1 MSIRPDAIEPAI
13 GRSSRRLSAA
23 DRRFL
28 EEDTTRRIRPVL
40 SRFFEVGRGPTSGKE
55 PRDVRSASRV
65 RFSVDPW
72 GHAGSLDVCWVL
84 PPITHAVNT
93 FRAAVNLHCRGNACR
108 MSARSSSFR
117 KRNGVLPFT
126 ADERHEGDT
135 MSPFSDSQTSLT
147 LMEMLREQP
156 QNALAWDRFVR
167 RYHPKIYGWC
177 KAWGLQEA
185 DAEDVAQDVLAKLTQ
200 KMASF
205 QYDQSRCFRAWL
217 KTITQRV
224 LSDLIANRKRSL
236 GGPAIRWLETH
247 DARADLERRIE
258 EIFNRELLELAMSRV
273 RARVAASTWEAF
285 RLMALEDC
293 TGAEASQSLGMPIAS
308 VFVAKHRVQK
318 MLKEEIRRLDSLVEE

>member
-1 MSIRPDAIEPAI
+1 VQDSPQPVELRDRTSALWSI
-13 GRSSRRLSAA
+13 
-23 DRRFL
+23 
-28 EEDTTRRIRPVL
+28 
-40 SRFFEVGRGPTSGKE
+40 
-55 PRDVRSASRV
+55 
-65 RFSVDPW
+65 
-72 GHAGSLDVCWVL
+72 
-84 PPITHAVNT
+84 
-93 FRAAVNLHCRGNACR
+93 FRH
-108 MSARSSSFR
+108 
-117 KRNGVLPFT
+117 KNGFLPF
-126 ADERHEGDT
+126 AAAERHEGDT

-156 QNALAWDRFVR
+156 QNALAWDKFVR

-205 QYDQSRCFRAWL
+205 RYDQSRCFRAWL

-236 GGPAIRWLETH
+236 GGQAIPLLETR

-258 EIFNRELLELAMSRV
+258 EIFNRELLELAMLRV
-273 RARVAASTWEAF
+273 RARVAQPTWEAF
-285 RLMALEDC
+285 RLMALEEC
-293 TGAEASQSLGMPIAS
+293 TGAQASQVLGIPIAS

-318 MLKEEIRRLDSLVEE
+318 MLKEEIRKLDGSVDE

>member
-1 MSIRPDAIEPAI
+1 VQDSAQPVELRDRTSALWSI
-13 GRSSRRLSAA
+13 
-23 DRRFL
+23 
-28 EEDTTRRIRPVL
+28 
-40 SRFFEVGRGPTSGKE
+40 
-55 PRDVRSASRV
+55 
-65 RFSVDPW
+65 
-72 GHAGSLDVCWVL
+72 
-84 PPITHAVNT
+84 
-93 FRAAVNLHCRGNACR
+93 FRH
-108 MSARSSSFR
+108 
-117 KRNGVLPFT
+117 KNGFLPF
-126 ADERHEGDT
+126 AAAERHEGDT

-156 QNALAWDRFVR
+156 QNALAWDKFVR

-205 QYDQSRCFRAWL
+205 RYDQSRCFRAWL

-236 GGPAIRWLETH
+236 AWQAIPLLETR

-258 EIFNRELLELAMSRV
+258 EIFNRELLELAMLRV
-273 RARVAASTWEAF
+273 RARVAQPTWEAF
-285 RLMALEDC
+285 RLMALEEC
-293 TGAEASQSLGMPIAS
+293 TGAQASQVLGIPIAS

-318 MLKEEIRRLDSLVEE
+318 MLKEEIRKLDGSVDE